1 MSDVASK
8 LLGVGDEPPE
18 DVEQAWLE
26 EARRRLEDVRAG
38 RSRGVPWEE
47 ARRRVF
53 DRS

>member
-38 RSRGVPWEE
+38 RSRSVPWEE